1 MDEITKI
8 KDLTPSSR
16 RVNVIGKVVV
26 LGEPKEIKTRFG
38 EDKSVSEVVV
48 ADDTGKITLTLWDD
62 QVKDIRDGETL
73 KIDNGYISLLRGHMR
88 LNVGKYGSMAEA
100 EEGIEPNEEL
110 DMSEKEYE
118 YQYNNYNNR
127 YGNQGNR
134 GDSNRGNSNR
144 GYGNNNRRSNYKR
157 NEDNEE

>member
-16 RVNVIGKVVV
+16 RVNVVGKVVV

-38 EDKSVSEVVV
+38 EDKSVTEVTV

-62 QVKDIRDGETL
+62 QTKDIRDGEVL

-88 LNVGKYGSMAEA
+88 LNVGKYGSMAES
-100 EEGIEPNEEL
+100 EEDIEPNEEL

-118 YQYNNYNNR
+118 YQYNNYNRYNNNNNNNRNSGNRR
-127 YGNQGNR
+127 YG
-134 GDSNRGNSNR
+134 
-144 GYGNNNRRSNYKR
+144 NNRRSNYNR
-157 NEDNEE
+157 NDDNEE

>member
-38 EDKSVSEVVV
+38 EDKAVSEVTV
-48 ADDTGKITLTLWDD
+48 ADDTGKIVLTLWDD
-62 QVKDIRDGETL
+62 QTKDIRDGETL

-88 LNVGKYGSMAEA
+88 LNVGKYGSMAES
-100 EEGIEPNEEL
+100 EEEIEPNEEL

-118 YQYNNYNNR
+118 YQYNNRYNNHDNNNRGNGGYRGNGGNQR
-127 YGNQGNR
+127 YGN
-134 GDSNRGNSNR
+134 
-144 GYGNNNRRSNYKR
+144 RRSFNKDDD
-157 NEDNEE
+157 NED

>member
-16 RVNVIGKVVV
+16 RVNVVGKVVV

-38 EDKSVSEVVV
+38 EDKAVTEVTV
-48 ADDTGKITLTLWDD
+48 ADDTGKIILTLWDD
-62 QVKDIRDGETL
+62 QTKDIKDGEVL

-88 LNVGKYGSMAEA
+88 LNVGKYGSMSES
-100 EEGIEPNEEL
+100 EEDIEPNEEL

-118 YQYNNYNNR
+118 YQYNNYGR
-127 YGNQGNR
+127 
-134 GDSNRGNSNR
+134 
-144 GYGNNNRRSNYKR
+144 NNNRNGGNGGNRRYNNDRNYNR
-157 NEDNEE
+157 NNDNED